1 MNTTFLD
8 FMYIIEVIHNLSFS
22 LWLILLGIHLVKW
35 QNFLPPFSCSL
46 FPRLLLHRSQ
56 LLKQISI
63 FCILCLCFILSCLC
77 FLGEFSIWSS
87 SSLIHLQVYWAL
99 YFNSYVLMSEFLP
112 LIHSYK
118 DLCVFCVPNNLP
130 EFLWGFLLGFVFFFF
145 SLVH

>member
-118 DLCVFCVPNNLP
+118 DLCFA
-130 EFLWGFLLGFVFFFF
+130 FLIISLNFFEDFYLASFF
-145 SLVH
+145 SSSL